1 MMPIICQELSSE
13 PFIEI
18 QKFSPPSNTVTKMI
32 SVDLFSVK
40 TTTKK
45 PPEIQRR

>member
-1 MMPIICQELSSE
+1 MPIICQELSSE

-18 QKFSPPSNTVTKMI
+18 QKSSPPSNTVTKI

-40 TTTKK
+40 TTKK